1 MERGK
6 ELLKIGCTWEVV
18 AAAKVNEQIEP
29 DEAPVDDANTTGAL
43 LVAAAQTEDPP
54 KENPLD

>member
-1 MERGK
+1 METGK

-18 AAAKVNEQIEP
+18 AAAEVNEKIEL
-29 DEAPVDDANTTGAL
+29 DEALVGDANTTGAL

-54 KENPLD
+54 KENPVD